1 MRLEEKLR
9 SVGLEKRQTE
19 RHLQDALLAGERL
32 KEISNSTKLA
42 ALQKA
47 QETDNLSREVARL
60 IKQSFLDGNEIAD
73 LKELCDERQIEIER
87 LNEVIAV
94 LQRLIFS

>member
-1 MRLEEKLR
+1 MQRCLE
-9 SVGLEKRQTE
+9 
-19 RHLQDALLAGERL
+19 DALLAGEQL

-47 QETDNLSREVARL
+47 QEAEILSREVARL
-60 IKQSFLDGNEIAD
+60 IKQSFFNGNEIAD
-73 LKELCDERQIEIER
+73 LKEQCDERQIEIER

-94 LQRLIFS
+94 LQRRFFS